1 MDERHIGSDFDA
13 FLETEG
19 MLDEVEAAATK
30 RVIAHG
36 IAEAM
41 QRAGVSRSELA
52 RRMHTS
58 RASVTRLLDPDNP
71 AVTLSTLQR
80 AARALGKRL
89 DVRLTS

>member
-13 FLETEG
+13 FLEAEG

-36 IAEAM
+36 IAEEM
-41 QRAGVSRSELA
+41 RCAGVSRSELA